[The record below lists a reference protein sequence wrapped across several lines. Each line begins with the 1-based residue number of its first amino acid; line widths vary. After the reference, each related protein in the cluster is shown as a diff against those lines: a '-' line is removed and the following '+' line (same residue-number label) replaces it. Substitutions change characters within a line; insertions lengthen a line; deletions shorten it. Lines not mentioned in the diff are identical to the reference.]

1 MAKITILGCGF
12 GTALAIMW
20 DKYGHNVTAWSKYQE
35 EIDAIMNDG
44 EHKRLLPGVIV
55 PPTIRLT
62 TDINCVSDCDILVFA
77 IPSKFVREV
86 AQKVK
91 SYVKKDTIVVNV
103 GKGFEENT
111 DKRLSQVLK
120 EELPDNRI
128 AVLTGPSHAEEIGR
142 NVPTTI
148 VVSSEDEDS
157 MMYLQETLQNDR
169 FRIYRNSDLVG
180 CELGGALKNP
190 IALCCG
196 IVEGMGLGDNT
207 IAALMT
213 RGLAEITRLGVA
225 MGGKRETFDGL
236 SGVGDLIVTCC
247 SMHSRNRRA
256 GILIGKGVT
265 PEEAVRQV
273 GTVEGYVCTKNAW
286 ELSKRMGIEM
296 PITEQLAKVLFE
308 GEPAANAIKNLMG
321 RPNRN
326 ETESTFLS

>member
-148 VVSSEDEDS
+148 VVSSEDEDC

-236 SGVGDLIVTCC
+236 SGVGDLIVTCT

-256 GILIGKGVT
+256 GYLMGQGYTMQQAMDEVQM
-265 PEEAVRQV
+265 V
-273 GTVEGYVCTKNAW
+273 VEGVYSAKAAKALAEKYDV
-286 ELSKRMGIEM
+286 EM
-296 PITEQLAKVLFE
+296 PIIMEVNKLLFE
-308 GEPAANAIKNLMG
+308 NKPASEAVKDLMQREKQGEISW
-321 RPNRN
+321 
-326 ETESTFLS
+326 E

>member
-128 AVLTGPSHAEEIGR
+128 AVLTGPSHAE
-142 NVPTTI
+142 TC
-148 VVSSEDEDS
+148 
-157 MMYLQETLQNDR
+157 L
-169 FRIYRNSDLVG
+169 
-180 CELGGALKNP
+180 
-190 IALCCG
+190 
-196 IVEGMGLGDNT
+196 
-207 IAALMT
+207 
-213 RGLAEITRLGVA
+213 RL
-225 MGGKRETFDGL
+225 
-236 SGVGDLIVTCC
+236 
-247 SMHSRNRRA
+247 
-256 GILIGKGVT
+256 
-265 PEEAVRQV
+265 
-273 GTVEGYVCTKNAW
+273 
-286 ELSKRMGIEM
+286 
-296 PITEQLAKVLFE
+296 
-308 GEPAANAIKNLMG
+308 
-321 RPNRN
+321 
-326 ETESTFLS
+326 

>member
-62 TDINCVSDCDILVFA
+62 TDMNCVSDCDILVFA

-225 MGGKRETFDGL
+225 MGGRGKRLTD
-236 SGVGDLIVTCC
+236 C
-247 SMHSRNRRA
+247 RA
-256 GILIGKGVT
+256 
-265 PEEAVRQV
+265 
-273 GTVEGYVCTKNAW
+273 
-286 ELSKRMGIEM
+286 
-296 PITEQLAKVLFE
+296 
-308 GEPAANAIKNLMG
+308 
-321 RPNRN
+321 
-326 ETESTFLS
+326 